1 MNNNDNTDG
10 RFTVGAEK
18 LCIEFKGDWQNGSG
32 NTSSKK
38 WWTIKVECALL
49 IDFTTG
55 ELFK

>member
-1 MNNNDNTDG
+1 MNNNNNNDG

-38 WWTIKVECALL
+38 WWTIKS
-49 IDFTTG
+49 
-55 ELFK
+55 